1 MKLASVI
8 DGNNNVQSA
17 ITQELDETKQTLLDL
32 ETQAKQMSLVIQQQ
46 NEKIASLEHNAM
58 LKENQMQKLRTDNQN
73 MFIDLK
79 SLAQSEER
87 TQRELIELRKQRNE
101 LEERN
106 EQLVEQIQRMQA
118 QIRSCYGENE

>member
-1 MKLASVI
+1 
-8 DGNNNVQSA
+8 
-17 ITQELDETKQTLLDL
+17 
-32 ETQAKQMSLVIQQQ
+32 
-46 NEKIASLEHNAM
+46 
-58 LKENQMQKLRTDNQN
+58 MQKLRTDNQN

-106 EQLVEQIQRMQA
+106 EQLVE
-118 QIRSCYGENE
+118 